1 MRVSVI
7 GTGYVGL
14 VSGVCLAEVGH
25 EVTCVDVD
33 AAKVARIR
41 EGVPPIHEE
50 GLEPLLRKHLG
61 RGFSATVDLR
71 AAVLGSDVTLI
82 AVGTPFDGSRIDLGY
97 VRQVSKE
104 IGRALRDKGD
114 YHLVV
119 VKSTVVPGTTESVV
133 RPLLEESS
141 GKKAGHGFGVGMNPE
156 FLTEGQ
162 AIRDFLE
169 PDRIVLGTS
178 DVRGLELLEALYAP
192 FVAVPKVRTNPGTA
206 EMIKYASNAL
216 LATAISFSNEIAN
229 LCTAVGG
236 IDALE
241 VMEGVHASAYLTV
254 PGADGK
260 RARAPIASFL
270 LAGCGFGGSCLP
282 KDVSAL
288 VAHGES
294 MGRPM
299 PLLRAVLTVNEHQPD
314 QILRLLEAHFPTLQ
328 GLRVGVLGLAFKP
341 DTDDVRES
349 PALAVIRRLAARGAV
364 VQAYDPIAEHE
375 ARKVLGNA
383 TSYAPSLAACLTG
396 VEAVVLL
403 TRWREFEAVPGL
415 LSAMASPPL
424 LVDGRRQLD
433 KRAVPRYAG
442 IGL

>member
-25 EVTCVDVD
+25 EVVCVDVD

-41 EGVPPIHEE
+41 EGVAPIFEE

-61 RGFSATVDLR
+61 RRFSATQDLR
-71 AAVLGSDVTLI
+71 AAVLGSDVTLV
-82 AVGTPFDGSRIDLGY
+82 AVGTPFDGRRIDLTS
-97 VRQVSKE
+97 VRRVSTE
-104 IGRALRDKGD
+104 IGRALREKAG

-119 VKSTVVPGTTESVV
+119 VKSTVVPGTTDSVV
-133 RPLLEESS
+133 RPLLEEAS
-141 GKKAGHGFGVGMNPE
+141 GKRAGEGFGVGMNPE

-169 PDRIVLGTS
+169 PDRIVLGAA
-178 DVRGLELLEALYAP
+178 DPRGLEILEALYAP
-192 FVAVPKVRTNPGTA
+192 FAAVPRIRTNPGTA

-229 LCTAVGG
+229 LCSALGG
-236 IDALE
+236 IDAVE

-254 PGADGK
+254 PGPDGK

-282 KDVSAL
+282 KDVNAL

-294 MGRPM
+294 AGTPM
-299 PLLRAVLTVNEHQPD
+299 PLLRAVLTVNEHQPE
-314 QILRLLEAHFPTLQ
+314 QILRLLEAHFPSLH

-349 PALAVIRRLAARGAV
+349 PAIGVIRRLASRGAV
-364 VQAYDPIAEHE
+364 VKAYDPVAADE
-375 ARKVLGNA
+375 ARKILGDA
-383 TSYAPSLAACLTG
+383 TAYVTSLTECLSG
-396 VEAVVLL
+396 VDAVVLL
-403 TRWREFEAVPGL
+403 TRWRQFEAVPGL
-415 LSAMASPPL
+415 LSSMTSPPL